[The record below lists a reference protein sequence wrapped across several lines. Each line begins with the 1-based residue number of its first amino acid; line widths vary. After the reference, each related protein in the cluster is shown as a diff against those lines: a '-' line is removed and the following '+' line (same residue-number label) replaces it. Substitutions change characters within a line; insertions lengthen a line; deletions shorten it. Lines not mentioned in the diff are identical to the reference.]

1 MRLSVPGR
9 RAPSTISPRVTDVRG
24 ALRREF
30 PPGVI
35 AVYLLM
41 MLMTTTEGTLQL
53 ILPPYLD
60 AYGYALPLI
69 GVCLSLLSVTRLTS
83 RIPVGASYSATRA
96 KRMLVVALIGLSVA
110 TAGFAVAG
118 GQLVPVIL
126 LTLAHGFAFGS
137 MGTLLLA
144 VIIDLTGGERAGN
157 VMAWFTAAL
166 STGYSMGAFVG
177 GAVGDTLGLDAAF
190 LIAGALPLLGIA
202 IVLILPVFAGPP
214 RPEER
219 APGLRG
225 LLSGITRLDP
235 RVWLAFVIVLYVNLV
250 LDAVD
255 SFFPL
260 FGLAIGLTLAEVG
273 ILRALK
279 SAAAT
284 VIRFASLAIFRWIEP
299 AAINVWGVVVM
310 AASTVA
316 LPLATGFA
324 ALLGLFAILGFCRG
338 LLRVTTAATVADL
351 RREGKDVGLA
361 SGVYNAGLDIGAIIG
376 PSVGGVVASAV
387 GIPAMFQII
396 ALVSLGAYLAVALAT
411 APGRASLQLRPR
423 QVRSASGR

>member
-1 MRLSVPGR
+1 M
-9 RAPSTISPRVTDVRG
+9 TDVRG

-30 PPGVI
+30 PPGVV

-53 ILPPYLD
+53 VLPPYLD
-60 AYGYALPLI
+60 GYRYALPVI
-69 GVCLSLLSVTRLTS
+69 GLCLSLLSVTRLVS
-83 RIPVGASYSATRA
+83 RIPIGASYTAQRA
-96 KRMLVVALIGLSVA
+96 KGMLVVSLVGMSVA
-110 TAGFAVAG
+110 TAGFALTG
-118 GQLVPVIL
+118 GQLLPVVL
-126 LTLAHGFAFGS
+126 LTLVHGFAFGS

-144 VIIDLTGGERAGN
+144 VIIDLTGGERSGT

-166 STGYSMGAFVG
+166 STGYSMGAFLG

-190 LIAGALPLLGIA
+190 LVAGAFPLIGIA
-202 IVLILPVFAGPP
+202 LVIVLPAFAGPA
-214 RPEER
+214 RAEER

-225 LLSGITRLDP
+225 LLAGITRIDP

-250 LDAVD
+250 IDAVD
-255 SFFPL
+255 TFFPL

-284 VIRFASLAIFRWIEP
+284 VIRFASLAIFRWVQP
-299 AAINVWGVVVM
+299 TAINLWGVIVM

-316 LPLATGFA
+316 LPLATSFA
-324 ALLGLFAILGFCRG
+324 ALLALFTVLGFCRG

-376 PSVGGVVASAV
+376 PSVGGLVASAV
-387 GIPAMFQII
+387 GIPAMFQIV
-396 ALVSLGAYLAVALAT
+396 ALVSLGAYFAVAFST
-411 APGRASLQLRPR
+411 APGRATLRLRPR
-423 QVRSASGR
+423 APGSAPAP